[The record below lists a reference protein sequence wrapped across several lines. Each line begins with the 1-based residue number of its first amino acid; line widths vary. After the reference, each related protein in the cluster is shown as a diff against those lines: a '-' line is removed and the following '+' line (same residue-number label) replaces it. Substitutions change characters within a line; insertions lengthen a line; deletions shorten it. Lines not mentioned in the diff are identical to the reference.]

1 MSLKIENEEIRRLA
15 GELASI
21 TGDNSCVTGGKYRK
35 HFGAHSQRGNP
46 ALAICLSEVR
56 DEKAKCD
63 CL

>member
-1 MSLKIENEEIRRLA
+1 MSLNIENEEIRRLA
-15 GELASI
+15 GELASL
-21 TGDNSCVTGGKYRK
+21 TGETVASPGEKYRK